1 MCVCVCVYGKRERK
15 REAETEIILPIAVS
29 LPKYPQLAELGQA
42 GAKSLKLHLVTVL
55 VVKTQAGTLTGTW
68 IRS

>member
-15 REAETEIILPIAVS
+15 REAETEIILPIAVL
-29 LPKYPQLAELGQA
+29 LPKYPQSAELSQA
-42 GAKSLKLHLVTVL
+42 GAKSLKLQLVSVL
-55 VVKTQAGTLTGTW
+55 VVKTQAGTLTGSW